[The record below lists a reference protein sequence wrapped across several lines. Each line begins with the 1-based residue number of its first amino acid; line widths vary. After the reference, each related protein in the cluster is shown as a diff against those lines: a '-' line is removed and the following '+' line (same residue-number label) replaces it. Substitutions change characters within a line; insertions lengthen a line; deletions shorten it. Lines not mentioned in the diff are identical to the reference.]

1 MCTAHHCLTA
11 HHNIHFT
18 ACPLAPV
25 AVGTAQTHH
34 KPLDSSWAN
43 EILPTLWVNVVTY
56 YQVKERVIC
65 DRSFIFFNCLSTYAN
80 FYWISSCLSFSLLIL
95 SSPTSSWFHP
105 SIEFHLIFHFIMFI
119 CIHTIIFLYKYI
131 NMTLSNV
138 LVCVCNLFFSSF
150 YLDSFFRFSAH
161 FILSLPYI
169 THVNNA
175 VYILSCFCLGHVR
188 LKLYVK
194 IYMTYGFTSCLTKIE
209 S

>member
-1 MCTAHHCLTA
+1 MEANTLMA
-11 HHNIHFT
+11 
-18 ACPLAPV
+18 PLKSFFSLLIKQYV
-25 AVGTAQTHH
+25 FFGT
-34 KPLDSSWAN
+34 DERSY
-43 EILPTLWVNVVTY
+43 ILSAKIDRDY
-56 YQVKERVIC
+56 